1 MTDTIDVEVTPTIAT
16 AIYTDLEVVGGI
28 QKLTGLGG
36 LGGVL
41 HTLQI
46 YDDSAQD
53 AAFLIHLF
61 KALPTGTYADSVAL
75 TLAAAD
81 KSKLIGHLEVTASL
95 YKAIGGDSDMV
106 LGNIGFSFGPTPGNV
121 GALYAIAVLNGSTPT
136 YATATALRFR
146 YAVLPG

>member
-1 MTDTIDVEVTPTIAT
+1 MTDTIDVEVIPTIAT
-16 AIYTDLEVVGGI
+16 DTYTNLEVVGGI

-36 LGGVL
+36 MGGVL
-41 HTLQI
+41 HTIQI
-46 YDDSAQD
+46 YDDAAQD

-75 TLAAAD
+75 TLDAD
-81 KSKLIGHLEVTASL
+81 DKGKLIGTIPFASSL
-95 YKAIGGDSDMV
+95 YEAIGDDSNANLNNV
-106 LGNIGFSFGPTPGNV
+106 GFSFGQTPEY

-136 YATATALRFR
+136 YGTTTDLRFR